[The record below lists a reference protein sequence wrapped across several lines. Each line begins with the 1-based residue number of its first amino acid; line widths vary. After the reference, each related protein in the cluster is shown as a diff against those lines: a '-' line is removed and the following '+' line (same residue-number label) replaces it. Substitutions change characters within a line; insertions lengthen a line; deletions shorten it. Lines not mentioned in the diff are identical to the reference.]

1 MIFMSFCFG
10 RSQAEQDFAQR
21 DFAIPLGSVYYP
33 KESEV
38 WYNSHMSQI
47 QMYTAQNK
55 DFLPVCPQDMKERG
69 IDQLD
74 FVFVSGDGY
83 VDHPSFAA
91 ALLGRLLES
100 HGYTVG
106 ILPQCDFRDAKS
118 FTLLGRPRLAFL
130 VSAGA
135 MDSMVSNYTAN
146 NKPRSED
153 AYAHG
158 GEAGHRPDRA
168 TIAYVSKIREAY
180 KGVNVIIGG
189 IEPSLRRLSH
199 YDYWSNTVKRSLL
212 LDSKAD
218 LLIYGMGEHAIIE
231 IADRLNSGMSA
242 RGIRDV
248 RGTCWYTSKASE
260 LPPYEDVLSSYV
272 KEYEEG
278 SARSVSSSSFTNSNA
293 GSQKLTNMPLIG
305 AGVPLE
311 KAFMLPPYADIKA
324 ASAESRELFARSYI
338 VQEQNTDA
346 INGHTLIEAAEG
358 RYVVQNPASF
368 PITQDEYDALYDLP
382 FTKRWHPM
390 YDAPA
395 ANGKTGIPALA
406 EVKFSLSSSRGCFG
420 ACSFCAITFHQGRRI
435 SARSHESLVKEAVAM
450 TKDKD
455 FKRYIHD
462 VGGPTANFRFDAC
475 DAQAKRGACPNR
487 DCMGNTPCKNV
498 RVDHTE
504 YVELLR
510 KLKAIPGV
518 KKVFIR
524 SGIRFDYLM
533 MDKNKDFLRELCQ
546 DHVSGQLKV
555 APEHVCDSVL
565 RLMRKS
571 THKVYEE
578 FSREYEAMNKSLG
591 KKQYLVPYYI
601 AGHPGAGLN
610 EAIDVALYL
619 KKTGFVPD
627 QVQDFYPT
635 PGSLATCMYWT
646 GYNPHECTQDGH
658 LESVYVARGGHERR
672 LQRALLQY
680 NKRENK
686 SLVLEALKIAG
697 RMELAKV
704 FYPR

>member
-1 MIFMSFCFG
+1 
-10 RSQAEQDFAQR
+10 
-21 DFAIPLGSVYYP
+21 
-33 KESEV
+33 
-38 WYNSHMSQI
+38 
-47 QMYTAQNK
+47 
-55 DFLPVCPQDMKERG
+55 
-69 IDQLD
+69 
-74 FVFVSGDGY
+74 
-83 VDHPSFAA
+83 
-91 ALLGRLLES
+91 
-100 HGYTVG
+100 
-106 ILPQCDFRDAKS
+106 
-118 FTLLGRPRLAFL
+118 
-130 VSAGA
+130 
-135 MDSMVSNYTAN
+135 
-146 NKPRSED
+146 
-153 AYAHG
+153 
-158 GEAGHRPDRA
+158 
-168 TIAYVSKIREAY
+168 
-180 KGVNVIIGG
+180 
-189 IEPSLRRLSH
+189 
-199 YDYWSNTVKRSLL
+199 
-212 LDSKAD
+212 
-218 LLIYGMGEHAIIE
+218 
-231 IADRLNSGMSA
+231 
-242 RGIRDV
+242 
-248 RGTCWYTSKASE
+248 
-260 LPPYEDVLSSYV
+260 
-272 KEYEEG
+272 
-278 SARSVSSSSFTNSNA
+278 
-293 GSQKLTNMPLIG
+293 
-305 AGVPLE
+305 
-311 KAFMLPPYADIKA
+311 
-324 ASAESRELFARSYI
+324 
-338 VQEQNTDA
+338 
-346 INGHTLIEAAEG
+346 
-358 RYVVQNPASF
+358 
-368 PITQDEYDALYDLP
+368 
-382 FTKRWHPM
+382 M

-455 FKRYIHD
+455 FKGYIHD

-504 YVELLR
+504 YVDLLR